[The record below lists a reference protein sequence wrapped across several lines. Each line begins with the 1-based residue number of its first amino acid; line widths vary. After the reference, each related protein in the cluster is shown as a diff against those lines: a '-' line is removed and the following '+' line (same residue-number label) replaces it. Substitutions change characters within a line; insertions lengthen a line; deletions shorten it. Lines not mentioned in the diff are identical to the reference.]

1 MLNSILIAVGL
12 LSAGLPEHVTD
23 SLQPVTVTADKGVV
37 VSRTDTLAVRN
48 SFSISEI
55 LHQSPGV
62 ILGDYG
68 GFAGLKTVSLRGF
81 GSPHTSIYIDGVKV
95 GNVQSGQNDLGM
107 MGVENYEAA
116 IIDYAQNSLSF
127 RTLRPSFDRLPVRAS
142 VKFAGGSFGTWLP
155 SARFDFRLS
164 ENLALSANAAG
175 IISKGDFKYGDDAVR
190 QNNDIRQV
198 RAGLDLFGLMDSG
211 DYHIKGYFNS
221 SDRGTPCSVSWP
233 SDDRQKDMNVF
244 VQGLLRKKFSQL
256 YSLQISAK
264 GAYDDIFY
272 SSSWGDSRYGQT
284 ELQFNSSHLLRVN
297 SWWNV
302 SFAADMQWDGLKSTN
317 YQASRFTAS
326 GSLTSSFRLKCLS
339 ANIALE
345 YNGAF
350 DSGARSR
357 NAFSPSVDMRLTL
370 AEGLDMVAFAR
381 RAYRVPTFNELYYV
395 GYGNP
400 DLNPEDAW
408 LTDVGF
414 DFNRQ
419 LSQTWLLK
427 AKLDG
432 FYNSLTDKITS
443 APTVDDPNIWLPYNI
458 GKVRSAGF
466 DAVAGTSY
474 ASAAWKFSFDAKY
487 SFQSAVDMT
496 PDSYTFGRQIPYVA
510 RHSVVLD
517 ATVAWNGLE
526 FNPRWS
532 MKAGRTDGAGALADW
547 NTLDLNLERPFRIRN
562 AGVVTVRLAARN
574 ILDSHYELVSGYP
587 MPGRSFMAVLEFT
600 LL

>member
-48 SFSISEI
+48 SFLISEI
-55 LHQSPGV
+55 LHQSPGI

-221 SDRGTPCSVSWP
+221 SDRGTPGSVSWP

-256 YSLQISAK
+256 YSLQVSAK

-284 ELQFNSSHLLRVN
+284 EFQLNSSHLFRIN
-297 SWWNV
+297 RWWNV

-466 DAVAGTSY
+466 DAVVGTSY

-526 FNPRWS
+526 FNPRWN
-532 MKAGRTDGAGALADW
+532 MKAGRTDSAGALADW
-547 NTLDLNLERPFRIRN
+547 NTLDLNLDRPFRIRN
-562 AGVVTVRLAARN
+562 AGVITVRLAARN

-587 MPGRSFMAVLEFT
+587 MPGRSFMAGLEFT
-600 LL
+600 LF

>member
-107 MGVENYEAA
+107 IGVENYDAA

-142 VKFAGGSFGTWLP
+142 VKFAGGSFGTLLP

-190 QNNDIRQV
+190 HNNDIRQV

-221 SDRGTPCSVSWP
+221 SDRGTPGSVSWP

-244 VQGLLRKKFSQL
+244 VQGLLRKRVSQL
-256 YSLQISAK
+256 YSLQVSAK

-284 ELQFNSSHLLRVN
+284 EFQLNSSHLFRIK

-400 DLNPEDAW
+400 DLKPEDAW

-414 DFNRQ
+414 DFSRQ

-443 APTVDDPNIWLPYNI
+443 APTVEDPNIWLPYNI

-510 RHSVVLD
+510 MHSVVLD

-526 FNPRWS
+526 FNPRWN
-532 MKAGRTDGAGALADW
+532 MKAGRTDSAGALADW
-547 NTLDLNLERPFRIRN
+547 NTLDLNLNRPFRIRN
-562 AGVVTVRLAARN
+562 VGVITVRLAARN

-587 MPGRSFMAVLEFT
+587 MPGRSFMAGLEFT

>member
-48 SFSISEI
+48 SFLISEI
-55 LHQSPGV
+55 LHQSPGI

-211 DYHIKGYFNS
+211 DYHIKGYFNT
-221 SDRGTPCSVSWP
+221 SDRGTPGSVSWP

-256 YSLQISAK
+256 YSLQVSAK

-284 ELQFNSSHLLRVN
+284 EFQLNSSHLFRIN
-297 SWWNV
+297 RWWNV
-302 SFAADMQWDGLKSTN
+302 SFAADIQWDGLKSTN

-443 APTVDDPNIWLPYNI
+443 APTVEDPNIWLPYNI

-526 FNPRWS
+526 FNPRWN
-532 MKAGRTDGAGALADW
+532 MKAGRTDSAGALADW
-547 NTLDLNLERPFRIRN
+547 NTLDLNLDRPFRIRN
-562 AGVVTVRLAARN
+562 AGVITVRLAARN

-587 MPGRSFMAVLEFT
+587 MPGRSFMAGLEFT

>member
-107 MGVENYEAA
+107 IGVENYDAA

-127 RTLRPSFDRLPVRAS
+127 RTLRPSFDRLPVRAY
-142 VKFAGGSFGTWLP
+142 VKFASGSFGTWLP

-221 SDRGTPCSVSWP
+221 SDRGTPGSVSWP

-256 YSLQISAK
+256 YSLQVSAK

-272 SSSWGDSRYGQT
+272 SSSWGDSSYGQT
-284 ELQFNSSHLLRVN
+284 EFQLNSSHLFRIK

-400 DLNPEDAW
+400 DLKPEDAW

-414 DFNRQ
+414 DFSRQ

-443 APTVDDPNIWLPYNI
+443 APTVEDPNIWLPYNI

-496 PDSYTFGRQIPYVA
+496 PNSYTFGRQIPYVA
-510 RHSVVLD
+510 MHSVVLD

-526 FNPRWS
+526 FNPRWN
-532 MKAGRTDGAGALADW
+532 MKAGRTDSAGALADW
-547 NTLDLNLERPFRIRN
+547 NTLDLNLNRPFRIRN
-562 AGVVTVRLAARN
+562 VGVITVRLAARN

-587 MPGRSFMAVLEFT
+587 MPGRSFMAGLEFT

>member
-12 LSAGLPEHVTD
+12 LSAELPEHVTD

-107 MGVENYEAA
+107 MGVENYDAA

-221 SDRGTPCSVSWP
+221 SDRGTPGSVSWP

-244 VQGLLRKKFSQL
+244 VQGLLRKRVSQL
-256 YSLQISAK
+256 YSLHVSAK
-264 GAYDDIFY
+264 GVYDDIFY

-284 ELQFNSSHLLRVN
+284 EFQLNSSHLFRIN
-297 SWWNV
+297 RWWNV

-443 APTVDDPNIWLPYNI
+443 APTVEDPNIWLPYNI

-526 FNPRWS
+526 FNPRWN
-532 MKAGRTDGAGALADW
+532 MKAGRTDSAGALADW
-547 NTLDLNLERPFRIRN
+547 NTLDLNLDRPFRIRN
-562 AGVVTVRLAARN
+562 AGVITVRLAARN

-587 MPGRSFMAVLEFT
+587 MPGRSFMAGLEFT

>member
-37 VSRTDTLAVRN
+37 VSRTDTLVVRN

-55 LHQSPGV
+55 LHQSPGI

-155 SARFDFRLS
+155 SARLDFRLS

-221 SDRGTPCSVSWP
+221 SDRGTPGSVSWP

-256 YSLQISAK
+256 YSLQVSAK

-284 ELQFNSSHLLRVN
+284 EFQLNSSHLFRIN
-297 SWWNV
+297 RWWNV

-317 YQASRFTAS
+317 YHASRFTAS

-400 DLNPEDAW
+400 DLKPEDAW

-443 APTVDDPNIWLPYNI
+443 APTLDDPNIWLPYNI
-458 GKVRSAGF
+458 GKVCSAGF

-532 MKAGRTDGAGALADW
+532 MKAGRTDSAGALADW
-547 NTLDLNLERPFRIRN
+547 NTLDLNLYRPFRIRN
-562 AGVVTVRLAARN
+562 AGVITVRLAARN

-587 MPGRSFMAVLEFT
+587 MPGRRFMACLEFT

>member
-107 MGVENYEAA
+107 IGVENYDAA

-127 RTLRPSFDRLPVRAS
+127 RTLRPSFDRLPVRAY
-142 VKFAGGSFGTWLP
+142 VKFASGSFGTWLP

-221 SDRGTPCSVSWP
+221 SDRGTPGSVSWP

-256 YSLQISAK
+256 YSLQVSAK

-284 ELQFNSSHLLRVN
+284 EFQLNSSHLFRIK

-400 DLNPEDAW
+400 DLKPEDAW

-414 DFNRQ
+414 DFSRQ

-443 APTVDDPNIWLPYNI
+443 APTVEDPNIWLPYNI

-496 PDSYTFGRQIPYVA
+496 PNSYTFGRQIPYVA
-510 RHSVVLD
+510 MHSVVLD

-526 FNPRWS
+526 FNPRWN
-532 MKAGRTDGAGALADW
+532 MKAGRTDSAGALADW
-547 NTLDLNLERPFRIRN
+547 NTLDLNLNRPFRIRN
-562 AGVVTVRLAARN
+562 VGVITVRLAARN

-587 MPGRSFMAVLEFT
+587 MPGRSFMAGLEFT

>member
-1 MLNSILIAVGL
+1 M
-12 LSAGLPEHVTD
+12 
-23 SLQPVTVTADKGVV
+23 
-37 VSRTDTLAVRN
+37 
-48 SFSISEI
+48 
-55 LHQSPGV
+55 
-62 ILGDYG
+62 
-68 GFAGLKTVSLRGF
+68 
-81 GSPHTSIYIDGVKV
+81 
-95 GNVQSGQNDLGM
+95 
-107 MGVENYEAA
+107 
-116 IIDYAQNSLSF
+116 
-127 RTLRPSFDRLPVRAS
+127 
-142 VKFAGGSFGTWLP
+142 
-155 SARFDFRLS
+155 
-164 ENLALSANAAG
+164 
-175 IISKGDFKYGDDAVR
+175 
-190 QNNDIRQV
+190 
-198 RAGLDLFGLMDSG
+198 
-211 DYHIKGYFNS
+211 
-221 SDRGTPCSVSWP
+221 
-233 SDDRQKDMNVF
+233 
-244 VQGLLRKKFSQL
+244 
-256 YSLQISAK
+256 YSLQVSAK

-284 ELQFNSSHLLRVN
+284 EFQLNSSHLFRIK

-474 ASAAWKFSFDAKY
+474 VSAAWKFSFDAKY

-526 FNPRWS
+526 FNPRWN
-532 MKAGRTDGAGALADW
+532 MKAGRTDSAGALADW
-547 NTLDLNLERPFRIRN
+547 NTLDLNLNRPFRIRN
-562 AGVVTVRLAARN
+562 VGVITVRLAARN

-587 MPGRSFMAVLEFT
+587 MPGRSFMAGLEFT

>member
-1 MLNSILIAVGL
+1 
-12 LSAGLPEHVTD
+12 
-23 SLQPVTVTADKGVV
+23 
-37 VSRTDTLAVRN
+37 
-48 SFSISEI
+48 
-55 LHQSPGV
+55 
-62 ILGDYG
+62 
-68 GFAGLKTVSLRGF
+68 
-81 GSPHTSIYIDGVKV
+81 
-95 GNVQSGQNDLGM
+95 
-107 MGVENYEAA
+107 
-116 IIDYAQNSLSF
+116 
-127 RTLRPSFDRLPVRAS
+127 
-142 VKFAGGSFGTWLP
+142 
-155 SARFDFRLS
+155 
-164 ENLALSANAAG
+164 
-175 IISKGDFKYGDDAVR
+175 
-190 QNNDIRQV
+190 
-198 RAGLDLFGLMDSG
+198 
-211 DYHIKGYFNS
+211 
-221 SDRGTPCSVSWP
+221 
-233 SDDRQKDMNVF
+233 
-244 VQGLLRKKFSQL
+244 
-256 YSLQISAK
+256 
-264 GAYDDIFY
+264 
-272 SSSWGDSRYGQT
+272 
-284 ELQFNSSHLLRVN
+284 
-297 SWWNV
+297 
-302 SFAADMQWDGLKSTN
+302 
-317 YQASRFTAS
+317 
-326 GSLTSSFRLKCLS
+326 
-339 ANIALE
+339 
-345 YNGAF
+345 
-350 DSGARSR
+350 
-357 NAFSPSVDMRLTL
+357 MRLTL

-443 APTVDDPNIWLPYNI
+443 APTVEDPNIWLPYNI

-532 MKAGRTDGAGALADW
+532 MKAGRTDSAGALADW
-547 NTLDLNLERPFRIRN
+547 NTLDLNLDRPFRIRN
-562 AGVVTVRLAARN
+562 VGVITVRLAARN

-587 MPGRSFMAVLEFT
+587 MPGRSFMAGLEFT

>member
-48 SFSISEI
+48 SFLISEI
-55 LHQSPGV
+55 LHQSPGI

-221 SDRGTPCSVSWP
+221 SDRGTPGSVSWP

-256 YSLQISAK
+256 YSLQVSAK

-284 ELQFNSSHLLRVN
+284 EFQLNSSHLFRIN
-297 SWWNV
+297 RWWNL

-458 GKVRSAGF
+458 GNVRSAGF

-526 FNPRWS
+526 FNPRWN
-532 MKAGRTDGAGALADW
+532 MKAGRTDSAGALADW
-547 NTLDLNLERPFRIRN
+547 NTLDLNLDRPFRIRN
-562 AGVVTVRLAARN
+562 AGVITVRLAARN

-587 MPGRSFMAVLEFT
+587 MPGRSFMAGLEFT

>member
-55 LHQSPGV
+55 LHQSPGI

-107 MGVENYEAA
+107 MGVENDEAA

-142 VKFAGGSFGTWLP
+142 VKFSGGSFGTWLP

-221 SDRGTPCSVSWP
+221 SDRGTPGSVSWP

-256 YSLQISAK
+256 YSLQVSAK

-284 ELQFNSSHLLRVN
+284 EFQLNSSHLFRIN
-297 SWWNV
+297 RWWNV

-350 DSGARSR
+350 DSGAR
-357 NAFSPSVDMRLTL
+357 F
-370 AEGLDMVAFAR
+370 
-381 RAYRVPTFNELYYV
+381 
-395 GYGNP
+395 
-400 DLNPEDAW
+400 
-408 LTDVGF
+408 
-414 DFNRQ
+414 
-419 LSQTWLLK
+419 
-427 AKLDG
+427 
-432 FYNSLTDKITS
+432 
-443 APTVDDPNIWLPYNI
+443 
-458 GKVRSAGF
+458 
-466 DAVAGTSY
+466 AVAPG
-474 ASAAWKFSFDAKY
+474 
-487 SFQSAVDMT
+487 
-496 PDSYTFGRQIPYVA
+496 
-510 RHSVVLD
+510 
-517 ATVAWNGLE
+517 
-526 FNPRWS
+526 FNPRVVKAAIEGGHPFAPGVCTPSEIEQACELGCRFLKFFPAEAAGGVS
-532 MKAGRTDGAGALADW
+532 MLKA
-547 NTLDLNLERPFRIRN
+547 
-562 AGVVTVRLAARN
+562 
-574 ILDSHYELVSGYP
+574 VSGPYKHLGLRF
-587 MPGRSFMAVLEFT
+587 MPTGGVTSKNAIDYLAIKEVAAVGGTWLGKAEDLDADNWDKIDSLIAEAA
-600 LL
+600 LLAK